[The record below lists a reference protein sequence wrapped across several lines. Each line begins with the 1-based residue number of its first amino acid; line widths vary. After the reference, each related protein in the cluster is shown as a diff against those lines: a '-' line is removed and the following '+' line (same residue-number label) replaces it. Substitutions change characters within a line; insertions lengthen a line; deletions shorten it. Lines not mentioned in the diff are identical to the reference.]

1 MDGTGDLFKWF
12 EDAVSNTIATKH
24 ITYPADPAL
33 DYPALAAHVLHQLP
47 QDDDYLLVAESFS
60 GPIALQIAAQHPAHL
75 KGIVLAATFLH
86 QPLGLIGHILE
97 PLLTCSWLYRWQFPP
112 ALTWC
117 LCNSA
122 NRHPEVAAALSAT
135 LRDLPPTL
143 IAHRVQSALNVDC
156 REHFRTCPQPVLILD
171 AAKDHLLADRQAR
184 LMQSLSPDASVVT
197 IDAPHLILQCAPAA
211 AAQAIL
217 NWQTALNAA
226 Q

>member
-1 MDGTGDLFKWF
+1 MDGTGHLFKWF
-12 EDAVSNTIATKH
+12 EDAVPNTIVTKH
-24 ITYPADPAL
+24 IAYPAHATL
-33 DYPALAAHVLHQLP
+33 DYPALTAHVLHQLP

-60 GPIALQIAAQHPAHL
+60 GPIALQIAAQHPARL

-86 QPLGLIGHILE
+86 QPLGLVGNILK
-97 PLLTCSWLYRWQFPP
+97 PLLTNRWLYRWQFAP

-122 NRHPEVAAALSAT
+122 NCHPEVAATLSAT

-143 IAHRVQSALNVDC
+143 IAHRVQSVLNVDC
-156 REHFRTCPQPVLILD
+156 REHFCTCPQPVLILD
-171 AAKDHLLADRQAR
+171 AAKDHLLANRQIWQ
-184 LMQSLSPDASVVT
+184 MQSLRPDAAVVT

-217 NWQTALNAA
+217 NWQTALNPA